1 MNENQLAQEN
11 FNLPHDV
18 LALPSKGIF
27 YKNKKKSIKVG
38 YLTANDEN
46 LLASVSNI
54 GATNLIYNLLRSK
67 IYEPDVKIDEL
78 INGDVEAVL
87 IFLRNTAF
95 GPEYNVTLNDPETGK
110 EFEASINLESLNFK
124 TTQYE
129 PNSDGTFDTIL
140 PKTNT
145 PVKLKILNYGELR
158 ELTKLEEE
166 YPKGMTA
173 PSVTWRLTK
182 QIVELN
188 GSTSKEEI
196 AKFINK
202 MPIMDSKFITNFL
215 NENEPKLDLTQEIF
229 APSGK
234 KVTVKITFGVEFFR
248 PFF

>member
-1 MNENQLAQEN
+1 MNENQYAQEN

-18 LALPSKGIF
+18 LSLPSKGIF

-38 YLTANDEN
+38 YLTATDEN
-46 LLASVSNI
+46 LLASVSSI

-67 IYEPDVKIDEL
+67 IYEPDLKIDEL

-95 GPEYNVTLNDPETGK
+95 GPNYDVLLTDPETGK
-110 EFEASINLESLNFK
+110 EFEATINLESLNFK
-124 TTQYE
+124 ETKIE
-129 PNSDGTFDTIL
+129 PNSEGLYETVL

-145 PVKLKILNYGELR
+145 PVKLKILNYSEIR
-158 ELTKLEEE
+158 ELTRMEDE

-173 PSVTWRLTK
+173 PSVTWRLMK

-196 AKFINK
+196 SKFINK

-215 NENEPKLDLTQEIF
+215 NENEPKLDLTQQVI

-234 KVTVKITFGVEFFR
+234 KVSVKITFGVEFFR

>member
-110 EFEASINLESLNFK
+110 EFETSINLESLNFK

-166 YPKGMTA
+166 YPKGMTT

>member
-110 EFEASINLESLNFK
+110 EFETSINLESLNFK